1 MEKCQSQKT
10 SSVMKEFKEG
20 NLHQGNGNIVYN
32 PKQAIAIALSVARK
46 YCKEDSPIKK
56 KRASPKPN
64 KKRKHG
70 DV

>member
-1 MEKCQSQKT
+1 
-10 SSVMKEFKEG
+10 MKEFKGG
-20 NLHQGNGNIVYN
+20 NLHTGTGNLVYD

-56 KRASPKPN
+56 RRISPKPN

-70 DV
+70 EL